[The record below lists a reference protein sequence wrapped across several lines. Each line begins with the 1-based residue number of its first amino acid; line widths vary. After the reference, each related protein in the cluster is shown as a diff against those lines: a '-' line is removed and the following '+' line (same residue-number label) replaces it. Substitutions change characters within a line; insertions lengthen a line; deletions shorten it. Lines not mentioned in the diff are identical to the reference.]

1 MNHDSIESLR
11 VYSLAKQL
19 NIQAYPILKGIRDFS
34 YRDQLTRSCLS
45 VASNVAEGYG
55 RYGRRSF
62 PVFLSYSLGSAYEFR
77 VQMEIAESV
86 GIVST
91 DQTKPL
97 LQMIN
102 QWIPMAINL
111 MKSLNHPQ

>member
-11 VYSLAKQL
+11 VYSLAKQI
-19 NIQAYPILKGIRDFS
+19 NTQAYPILKGIRDFS

-45 VASNVAEGYG
+45 IASNVAEGYG
-55 RYGRRSF
+55 RYGRRSL

-77 VQMEIAESV
+77 VQMEIAATV
-86 GIVST
+86 GLVST
-91 DQTKPL
+91 EQSEPL
-97 LQMIN
+97 LKMIN

-111 MKSLNHPQ
+111 MKSLNQP